1 MIEISVVTPVHNEE
15 KNILEF
21 INRTTNALSSITD
34 NFRIILVDDGS
45 TDLSWQIIK
54 AEFEKNKRIV
64 GVKFSRN
71 FGQHN
76 AITAGI
82 RKSNSDWVIVM
93 DSDLQ
98 DRPEVIPELYRK
110 VREGFE
116 IVFVNRENRPE
127 STWYLLVQKI
137 YYFFL
142 RKLSGIDFD
151 SRQANFSI
159 ISRKVAESF
168 INFEE
173 QSRFYPST
181 IKWFGFSRTEITATH
196 GERFAGRASY
206 TLRKRLKLALDI
218 ILAYSDKPLKLAIW
232 FGLTLSIISTFTLV
246 IIILKKILFGFTVL
260 GWTSTIATILFVGGA
275 ILIVLGINGIYVA
288 KIFMEVKRRPLYAI
302 ETVLD

>member
-142 RKLSGIDFD
+142 R
-151 SRQANFSI
+151 
-159 ISRKVAESF
+159 
-168 INFEE
+168 
-173 QSRFYPST
+173 
-181 IKWFGFSRTEITATH
+181 
-196 GERFAGRASY
+196 
-206 TLRKRLKLALDI
+206 LKQL
-218 ILAYSDKPLKLAIW
+218 
-232 FGLTLSIISTFTLV
+232 
-246 IIILKKILFGFTVL
+246 
-260 GWTSTIATILFVGGA
+260 
-275 ILIVLGINGIYVA
+275 
-288 KIFMEVKRRPLYAI
+288 
-302 ETVLD
+302 